1 MHRWLCWGYLN
12 ERNHSQDLDVD
23 GRIILKCILR
33 KRDGM
38 VWTDWFVS
46 GYRQVAGCCECGNE
60 PSGFTICGEFLD

>member
-1 MHRWLCWGYLN
+1 VHRWLCWGYLN

-38 VWTDWFVS
+38 VWTGLVCVRIET
-46 GYRQVAGCCECGNE
+46 GGG
-60 PSGFTICGEFLD
+60 LL